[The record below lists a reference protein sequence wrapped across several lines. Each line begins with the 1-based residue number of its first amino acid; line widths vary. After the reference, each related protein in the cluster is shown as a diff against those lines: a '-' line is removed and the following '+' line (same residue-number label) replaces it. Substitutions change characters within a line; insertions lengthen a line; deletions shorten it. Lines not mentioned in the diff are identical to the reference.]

1 MRAES
6 PNPAVPVADRD
17 RAGPM
22 NKHVSIRATCLK
34 RSALSTTKEGI
45 SYSRSKID
53 SARPTRP
60 QWNTHPALRPWG
72 GGCVLPV
79 RPGSGGG
86 PAPPRALCGWRRRGR
101 LRYGHSRAGPLR
113 DRGRPSRL
121 EGGRRAP
128 TRDGLTVVMYT
139 CRLRAGAHPPPRPLT
154 HSTTRVAAP
163 TVSHATGA
171 RARPRLRLRS
181 PGRDR
186 VPGRTV
192 PAADTPRR
200 RAAAETATVA
210 GGTRARRTARVQ
222 RASHRPRTRV
232 EAGASCYGASHVDRT
247 SDVLRSDSSTTK
259 RGTAVRCTTGVFRS
273 SVRMY

>member
-1 MRAES
+1 
-6 PNPAVPVADRD
+6 
-17 RAGPM
+17 M

-45 SYSRSKID
+45 SYSRSIPPVRRARSGTHTPPCGPGVAGASSPSD
-53 SARPTRP
+53 RAPARSSQIRPFARGTATGPREAVEARGRPTRTDARRP
-60 QWNTHPALRPWG
+60 HGCIVHVPAAGWG
-72 GGCVLPV
+72 
-79 RPGSGGG
+79 S
-86 PAPPRALCGWRRRGR
+86 
-101 LRYGHSRAGPLR
+101 
-113 DRGRPSRL
+113 
-121 EGGRRAP
+121 
-128 TRDGLTVVMYT
+128 
-139 CRLRAGAHPPPRPLT
+139 PPPRPLT

-210 GGTRARRTARVQ
+210 GAPAHAAPPGCNVHHTARGRGRDIVLTG
-222 RASHRPRTRV
+222 HR
-232 EAGASCYGASHVDRT
+232 
-247 SDVLRSDSSTTK
+247 
-259 RGTAVRCTTGVFRS
+259 
-273 SVRMY
+273 M

>member
-1 MRAES
+1 MEHTPRPAALGWRVRPPRPTGLRRRPGASARAMRMA
-6 PNPAVPVADRD
+6 PARSSQIRPFARGT
-17 RAGPM
+17 ATGPREA
-22 NKHVSIRATCLK
+22 VEAR
-34 RSALSTTKEGI
+34 G
-45 SYSRSKID
+45 
-53 SARPTRP
+53 RPTRTDARRPHGCNVHVPAAGWGSPPPTTAYP
-60 QWNTHPALRPWG
+60 QHDP
-72 GGCVLPV
+72 GGCP
-79 RPGSGGG
+79 
-86 PAPPRALCGWRRRGR
+86 
-101 LRYGHSRAGPLR
+101 
-113 DRGRPSRL
+113 
-121 EGGRRAP
+121 
-128 TRDGLTVVMYT
+128 DG
-139 CRLRAGAHPPPRPLT
+139 
-154 HSTTRVAAP
+154 
-163 TVSHATGA
+163 HATGA

-200 RAAAETATVA
+200 RSCRNRDRC
-210 GGTRARRTARVQ
+210 GRTRARRTARVQ

>member
-34 RSALSTTKEGI
+34 RSALSTTKEGN
-45 SYSRSKID
+45 SYSRSI
-53 SARPTRP
+53 P
-60 QWNTHPALRPWG
+60 
-72 GGCVLPV
+72 PV
-79 RPGSGGG
+79 RRARSGTHTPPCGPGVAGASSPSDRA
-86 PAPPRALCGWRRRGR
+86 PAAARR
-101 LRYGHSRAGPLR
+101 LRARYADGAGAVVSDTAIRAR
-113 DRGRPSRL
+113 DRYGTA
-121 EGGRRAP
+121 GGRRGSREADAHRRATASRLYC
-128 TRDGLTVVMYT
+128 TRAGCGLGLT
-139 CRLRAGAHPPPRPLT
+139 PP
-154 HSTTRVAAP
+154 TTAYP
-163 TVSHATGA
+163 QHDPGGCPDGHATGA

-210 GGTRARRTARVQ
+210 GAPAHAAPPGCNVHHTARG
-222 RASHRPRTRV
+222 RATRPGGIVYVLAVTGHR
-232 EAGASCYGASHVDRT
+232 
-247 SDVLRSDSSTTK
+247 
-259 RGTAVRCTTGVFRS
+259 
-273 SVRMY
+273 M